1 MLEILEVRRDAV
13 LHGKVSAG
21 LTERDVSKKRFECSD
36 GVVMAG
42 DHFRQKD
49 SR

>member
-21 LTERDVSKKRFECSD
+21 LTESDLKRFECSD